1 MRLSLKY
8 IYYGCRNTV
17 LKMFNLIKN
26 SLRLIIYTL
35 YVNLDNAQLKKLLA
49 DSANK
54 TLVFLNLFGGGTEK
68 YAKQNFYKQDY
79 CLLTQSN
86 YLNGFCYSL
95 FDINLR
101 KKFFFKKEELSTVI
115 TNGFKQMIVNSLVG
129 FSNETEIL
137 NLLTTVKENSKNV
150 SLLYL
155 VHDFHSICP
164 SIHLH
169 YGECYCKMECAKC
182 GNDLYRSI
190 ASERQRRWFSFLTVC
205 DEIRT
210 FSLSSK
216 ILLLS
221 KYPKLIEQHISV
233 VPHDMSYCD
242 FEPLVIEKCNNPRI
256 AIVGTIMSIY
266 KGMTIVGDFVKHCVS
281 KDVAVYIIGSLC
293 NDYVINAPNIHYL
306 GKYKPTELRNILQ
319 INKINTIFFPS
330 ILPETFSYLIHEL
343 MMMQMPIVGF
353 DIGAQGEYLASYKYG
368 LTLPVNSPI
377 EDIYNALI
385 AISNNES
392 ITNNLYPQR

>member
-182 GNDLYRSI
+182 GNEEYRRI
-190 ASERQRRWFSFLTVC
+190 APERQKRWFTFLSVC

-216 ILLLS
+216 KILLS
-221 KYPKLIEQHISV
+221 IYPNLIEQQISV
-233 VPHDMSYCD
+233 VPHDMSYCN
-242 FEPLVIEKCNNPRI
+242 FEPLLIGKSHNPRI
-256 AIVGTIMSIY
+256 AIIGTIMSIY
-266 KGMTIVGDFVKHCVS
+266 KGMTVVGELLRYCVS
-281 KDVAVYIIGSLC
+281 KNVVVYIVGTLC
-293 NDYVINAPNIHYL
+293 SDYIIKAPNIHYL
-306 GKYKPTELRNILQ
+306 GKYKTQDLNNILQ
-319 INKINTIFFPS
+319 LNKINAVFFPS
-330 ILPETFSYLIHEL
+330 VLPETFSYLIHEL

-368 LTLPVNSPI
+368 LTLPINTSN
-377 EDIYNALI
+377 EEIYKALI
-385 AISNNES
+385 S
-392 ITNNLYPQR
+392 LLK